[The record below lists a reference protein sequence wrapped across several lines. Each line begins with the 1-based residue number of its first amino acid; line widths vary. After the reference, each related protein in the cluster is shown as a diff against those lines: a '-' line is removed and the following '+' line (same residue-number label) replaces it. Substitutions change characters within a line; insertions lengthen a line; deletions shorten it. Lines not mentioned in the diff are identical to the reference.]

1 MIYKKNKRCLNTAS
15 AAVNV
20 DKCRLLAFDVLNP
33 NVNRLVPTPWQ
44 HDCSTP
50 VYKINWLR
58 TIRSCVFIGMYSI
71 LHIQLNPKPSIT
83 IWPLPVGYCVMCKTN
98 VTEKTYQ
105 YTIG

>member
-1 MIYKKNKRCLNTAS
+1 MSVNTTS
-15 AAVNV
+15 VTVNV
-20 DKCRLLAFDVLNP
+20 DKCRLLALNVLNP
-33 NVNRLVPTPWQ
+33 NVNCLVPTLWQ
-44 HDCSTP
+44 PDCSTR
-50 VYKINWLR
+50 VYKNNWLR

-83 IWPLPVGYCVMCKTN
+83 IWPLPVGCCVMCKTN